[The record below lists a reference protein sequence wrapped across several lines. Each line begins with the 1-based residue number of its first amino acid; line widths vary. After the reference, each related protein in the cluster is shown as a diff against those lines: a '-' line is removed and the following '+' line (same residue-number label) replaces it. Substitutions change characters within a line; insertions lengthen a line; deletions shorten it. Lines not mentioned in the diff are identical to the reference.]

1 MNETVITDKQSV
13 LDIAILTTGSAERA
27 MDIALQNGLSLSED
41 VQPGTVLQTPETVQ
55 NRQTVQYF
63 NVNTIAPATALNE
76 ETIVNGGINYMGIEI
91 DFIIS

>member
-1 MNETVITDKQSV
+1 MNKTIITDKQSL
-13 LDIAILTTGSAERA
+13 LDIAILTTGKAEQA
-27 MDIALQNGLSLSED
+27 MQIAIKNGLPLSED
-41 VQPGTVLQTPETVQ
+41 VQPGTILQTPETIQ
-55 NRQTVQYF
+55 NKQTVQYF